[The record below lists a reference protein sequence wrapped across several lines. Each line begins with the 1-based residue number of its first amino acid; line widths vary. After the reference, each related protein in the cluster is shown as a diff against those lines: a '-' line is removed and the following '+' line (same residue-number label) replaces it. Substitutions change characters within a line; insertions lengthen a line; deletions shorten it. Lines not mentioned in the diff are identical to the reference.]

1 VKPFTNP
8 KDTLGGLDAAQAAR
22 LIQYAADIALII
34 DQRGVI
40 RDIAL
45 GLDDLPG
52 GLGEGWIGRALK
64 DVVTADSRD
73 KVLRLLDDAGG
84 DAARWRHLNHPL
96 GAGAADLPVLYVAV
110 PLGDD
115 SWIVALGRDLRP
127 LAQLQQRLIDAQ
139 QSLEQ
144 DYSRLR
150 HVETR
155 YRLLFQIASD
165 PILVVDSATQ
175 RVLEANPAAL
185 RHLPAHEAGLVGR
198 RFPEGFT
205 RAGAEAIDVML
216 AGVRTTGRPDEA
228 SADSLDGET
237 FVVSASLFRQEAAA
251 LFLVRLAPSS
261 TLQPASSPLDAKTLR
276 ALTEAPDAFALTDAD
291 GRILRTNAAFLDLA
305 QLHAP
310 EQAEGEALDRWVGR
324 SGVDLNVLLANL
336 RERGAVRLFTTQMRG
351 EHGVLSDVEV
361 SAVSVVNGGKP
372 SFGFLIRNVGRRLQG
387 APAAPGAGGAATGP
401 PELPRSVEQLT
412 ELVGR
417 VSLKDL
423 VRETTDMIERLYIEA
438 ALELTGNNRASAA
451 EMLGLSRQS
460 LYVKLHRYGLRDL
473 DGDDGR
479 SGGGKPDEGGSGGGE
494 PKDGKPEGGA

>member
-1 VKPFTNP
+1 MKPFTNP
-8 KDTLGGLDAAQAAR
+8 KDTIGGLDAAQAAR
-22 LIQYAADIALII
+22 LIQCAADIALVI

-64 DVVTADSRD
+64 DVVTAESRD
-73 KVLRLLDDAGG
+73 KVLRLLEDAEGG
-84 DAARWRHLNHPL
+84 NVRRGRHLNHPL
-96 GAGAADLPVLYVAV
+96 GPGAADLPVLYVAV

-115 SWIVALGRDLRP
+115 SWVVALGRDLRP

-165 PILVVDSATQ
+165 PILVVDAATQ

-185 RHLPAHEAGLVGR
+185 RHLPSHEAGLVGR

-205 RAGAEAIDVML
+205 REGADAIDVLL
-216 AGVRTTGRPDEA
+216 AGVRTSGRPDETR
-228 SADSLDGET
+228 ADSLEGET

-251 LFLVRLAPSS
+251 LFLVRLAPLSAF
-261 TLQPASSPLDAKTLR
+261 QPVTSPLDTKTLR
-276 ALTEAPDAFALTDAD
+276 ALTDAPDGFALTDDD
-291 GRILRTNAAFLDLA
+291 GRILKTNPAFLELA
-305 QLHAP
+305 QLHAA
-310 EQAEGEALDRWVGR
+310 EQAEGETLDRWVGR

-336 RERGAVRLFTTQMRG
+336 RERGVVRLFTTQMRG
-351 EHGVLSDVEV
+351 EHGVVSEVEI
-361 SAVSVVNGGKP
+361 SAASVVNGGKP
-372 SFGFLIRNVGRRLQG
+372 NFGFLIRNVGRRLQG
-387 APAAPGAGGAATGP
+387 APAQPAGGGGAAAGQ

-473 DGDDGR
+473 DGDESKSDA
-479 SGGGKPDEGGSGGGE
+479 GKPEAGKGE
-494 PKDGKPEGGA
+494 DGKPEGGA

>member
-1 VKPFTNP
+1 MKPFTNP
-8 KDTLGGLDAAQAAR
+8 NDTIGNLDAAGAAR

-40 RDIAL
+40 RDLAL

-52 GLGEGWIGRALK
+52 DLGDGWIGRALK
-64 DVVTADSRD
+64 DVVSAESRD
-73 KVLRLLDDAGG
+73 KVFRLLDDATGG
-84 DAARWRHLNHPL
+84 AKGRGRHLNHPL
-96 GAGAADLPVLYVAV
+96 GPGAADLPVLYVAV
-110 PLGDD
+110 PLGAD

-127 LAQLQQRLIDAQ
+127 LAQLQQRLVDAQ

-165 PILVVDSATQ
+165 PILVVDAATQ
-175 RVLEANPAAL
+175 RVLEANPAAVQQ
-185 RHLPAHEAGLVGR
+185 LPSHETGLVGR

-205 RAGAEAIDVML
+205 REGAGAVDTML
-216 AGVRTTGRPDEA
+216 AGVRTSGRPDEIP
-228 SADSLDGET
+228 ADTLDGES
-237 FVVSASLFRQEAAA
+237 FVVSASLFRQEATA
-251 LFLVRLAPSS
+251 LFLIRLAPSS
-261 TLQPASSPLDAKTLR
+261 AHQPPVSPLDTKSLR
-276 ALTEAPDAFALTDAD
+276 ALSEAPDGFALTDDD
-291 GRILRTNAAFLDLA
+291 GRILRTNPAFLELA
-305 QLHAP
+305 QLHAA
-310 EQAEGEALDRWVGR
+310 EQAEGETLDRWVGR

-336 RERGAVRLFTTQMRG
+336 RERGMVKLFTTQMRG
-351 EHGVLSDVEV
+351 EHGVVSEVEI

-372 SFGFLIRNVGRRLQG
+372 NFGFLIRNVGRRLQG
-387 APAAPGAGGAATGP
+387 AQPTPPAGAAAAGQ

-473 DGDDGR
+473 DGEE
-479 SGGGKPDEGGSGGGE
+479 SKGE
-494 PKDGKPEGGA
+494 AGKPESGK

>member
-1 VKPFTNP
+1 
-8 KDTLGGLDAAQAAR
+8 
-22 LIQYAADIALII
+22 
-34 DQRGVI
+34 
-40 RDIAL
+40 
-45 GLDDLPG
+45 
-52 GLGEGWIGRALK
+52 
-64 DVVTADSRD
+64 
-73 KVLRLLDDAGG
+73 
-84 DAARWRHLNHPL
+84 LNHPL
-96 GAGAADLPVLYVAV
+96 GPGAADLPILYVAV
-110 PLGDD
+110 PLGED

-165 PILVVDSATQ
+165 PILVVDAATQ
-175 RVLEANPAAL
+175 RILEANPAAL
-185 RHLPAHEAGLVGR
+185 RHLPNHNGTIVGR

-205 RAGAEAIDVML
+205 REGAGAIETML
-216 AGVRTTGRPDEA
+216 AGVRTSGRPDETHA
-228 SADSLDGET
+228 ATLDGET

-251 LFLVRLAPSS
+251 LFLVRLAPLSAY
-261 TLQPASSPLDAKTLR
+261 QPPASPLDAKTLR
-276 ALTEAPDAFALTDAD
+276 ALTDAPDAFALAD
-291 GRILRTNAAFLDLA
+291 DEGRILRVNPAFLELA
-305 QLHAP
+305 QLHAT
-310 EQAEGEALDRWVGR
+310 EQAEGEAMDRWVGR

-336 RERGAVRLFTTQMRG
+336 RERGVVRLFTTQMRG
-351 EHGVLSDVEV
+351 EHGVVSEVEI
-361 SAVSVVNGGKP
+361 SAVQVLNGAKP
-372 SFGFLIRNVGRRLQG
+372 AFGFLIRNVGRRLQG
-387 APAAPGAGGAATGP
+387 AAAPPAGGTP
-401 PELPRSVEQLT
+401 TQPEIPRSVEQLT

-473 DGDDGR
+473 DGDESKGDG
-479 SGGGKPDEGGSGGGE
+479 
-494 PKDGKPEGGA
+494 GKPEGEA

>member
-1 VKPFTNP
+1 MKPFTNP
-8 KDTLGGLDAAQAAR
+8 KDTVGGLDAAQAAR
-22 LIQYAADIALII
+22 LIQYAADIALVI

-40 RDIAL
+40 RDLAV
-45 GLDDLPG
+45 GVDDVPG
-52 GLGEGWIGRALK
+52 GLGEGWIGRSLR
-64 DVVTADSRD
+64 DVVSAESRD
-73 KVLRLLDDAGG
+73 KVLRLMEDAAGG
-84 DAARWRHLNHPL
+84 DAARGRHLNHPL
-96 GAGAADLPVLYVAV
+96 GAGTADFPVLYVAV

-155 YRLLFQIASD
+155 YRLLFEIASD
-165 PILVVDSATQ
+165 PILVVDAATQ

-185 RHLPAHEAGLVGR
+185 RHLPSHEAGLVGR

-205 RAGAEAIDVML
+205 RDGAAAIDTML
-216 AGVRTTGRPDEA
+216 AGVRTSGRPDEVR
-228 SADSLDGET
+228 ADTVDGET
-237 FVVSASLFRQEAAA
+237 FVISTSLFRQEATA
-251 LFLVRLAPSS
+251 LFLLRLAPSS
-261 TLQPASSPLDAKTLR
+261 AFQSVTSPLDTKSLH
-276 ALTEAPDAFALTDAD
+276 ALTDAPDGFALTDDD
-291 GRILRTNAAFLDLA
+291 GRILRTNPAFLELA
-305 QLHAP
+305 QLHAA
-310 EQAEGEALDRWVGR
+310 EQAEGETLDRWIGR

-336 RERGAVRLFTTQMRG
+336 RERGVVKLFATQMRG
-351 EHGVLSDVEV
+351 EHGVVSEVEI

-372 SFGFLIRNVGRRLQG
+372 SFAFLIRNVGRRLQG
-387 APAAPGAGGAATGP
+387 AAAQPTAAAGGAPGP
-401 PELPRSVEQLT
+401 HELPRSVEQLT

-473 DGDDGR
+473 DA
-479 SGGGKPDEGGSGGGE
+479 DEGKGSGGRAEGGR
-494 PKDGKPEGGA
+494 PRDGHSEGGA

>member
-1 VKPFTNP
+1 MKPFTNP
-8 KDTLGGLDAAQAAR
+8 KDTIGGLDAAQAAH
-22 LIQYAADIALII
+22 LIQYAADIALVI

-40 RDIAL
+40 RDFAL
-45 GLDDLPG
+45 GLDDFPG

-64 DVVTADSRD
+64 DVVTAESRD
-73 KVLRLLDDAGG
+73 KVLRLLQDAAGG
-84 DAARWRHLNHPL
+84 DSRRGRHLNHPL
-96 GAGAADLPVLYVAV
+96 GPGAADLPVLYVAV
-110 PLGDD
+110 PLGDA

-165 PILVVDSATQ
+165 PILVVDAATQ

-185 RHLPAHEAGLVGR
+185 RQLPAHEAGIVGR

-205 RAGAEAIDVML
+205 RDGADAIDVML
-216 AGVRTTGRPDEA
+216 ASVRTSGRPDETR
-228 SADSLDGET
+228 ADTLDGET

-251 LFLVRLAPSS
+251 LFLLRLAPLSAF
-261 TLQPASSPLDAKTLR
+261 QPVTSPVDAKALR
-276 ALTEAPDAFALTDAD
+276 ALDDAPDGFVLTDDD
-291 GRILRTNAAFLDLA
+291 GRVLKTNAAFLELA
-305 QLHAP
+305 QLHAA

-336 RERGAVRLFTTQMRG
+336 RERGVVRLFTTQMRG
-351 EHGVLSDVEV
+351 EHGVVSEVEV
-361 SAVSVVNGGKP
+361 SAASVVNGGKP
-372 SFGFLIRNVGRRLQG
+372 HFGFLIRNVGRRLQG
-387 APAAPGAGGAATGP
+387 AQPSAPAAGQH
-401 PELPRSVEQLT
+401 ELPRSVEQLT

-473 DGDDGR
+473 DGEESKSDAGKPHGGTPD
-479 SGGGKPDEGGSGGGE
+479 GGKPE
-494 PKDGKPEGGA
+494 DGA